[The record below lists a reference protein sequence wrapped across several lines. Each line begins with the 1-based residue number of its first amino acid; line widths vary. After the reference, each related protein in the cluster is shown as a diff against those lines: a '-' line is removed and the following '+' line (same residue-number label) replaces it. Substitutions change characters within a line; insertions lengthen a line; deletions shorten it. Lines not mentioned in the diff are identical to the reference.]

1 MLWDGTDTSE
11 AQVTAAEEYE
21 NTGGV
26 PYIVRSPEQIG
37 RCFEGLEMLEPG
49 LVSISQWRPNPADA
63 DVKPV
68 DGYGA
73 VARKP

>member
-1 MLWDGTDTSE
+1 VLWDGTDTSE
-11 AQVTAAEEYE
+11 EQVTAADDYKD
-21 NTGGV
+21 TGAV
-26 PYIVRSPEQIG
+26 AYIVRSPEQLA

-49 LVSISQWRPNPADA
+49 LVSISQWRPNPAENDI
-63 DVKPV
+63 KPV